1 MATLRERMAVQG
13 FDRRNVRLPTAAQ
26 LDDPSE
32 MLRDVARE
40 TAARLEAGARL

>member
-13 FDRRNVRLPTAAQ
+13 FGRRNVRLPTAAQ

-32 MLRDVARE
+32 MLRVARE

>member
-13 FDRRNVRLPTAAQ
+13 FGRRNVRLPTAAQ
-26 LDDPSE
+26 LEDPSE
-32 MLRDVARE
+32 MLRVARE